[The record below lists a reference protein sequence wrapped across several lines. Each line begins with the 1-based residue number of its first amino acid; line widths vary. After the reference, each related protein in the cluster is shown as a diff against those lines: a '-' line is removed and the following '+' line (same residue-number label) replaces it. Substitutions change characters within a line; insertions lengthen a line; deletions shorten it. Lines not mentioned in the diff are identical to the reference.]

1 MKKRNKQIHCP
12 YCGKS
17 AVLRSDD
24 YVYGDRGVGKHLYV
38 CSHYPNCDAY
48 VGVYENTME
57 PMGMLAD
64 ARLRRAGRRARI
76 ALLLAHAAWMRIE
89 AHRSFDAIWRK
100 GILSRNEAYRWLQ
113 DSFCLRRDQAHIGL
127 FSEYMCGQVV
137 EASRKVLQTRKCRKQ
152 PARRAA
158 A

>member
-1 MKKRNKQIHCP
+1 MRKRNKQIHCP
-12 YCGKS
+12 YCGS
-17 AVLRSDD
+17 TAVLRPDS

-38 CSHYPNCDAY
+38 CSHYPDCDAY

-57 PMGMLAD
+57 PMGTLAD
-64 ARLRRAGRRARI
+64 ARLRR
-76 ALLLAHAAWMRIE
+76 MRIE

-100 GILSRNEAYRWLQ
+100 GILSRNEAYCWLQ

-137 EASRKVLQTRKCRKQ
+137 EASRKVLQTRNAESNLRS
-152 PARRAA
+152 ARRHKEVLR
-158 A
+158 